1 MLIIKRYLILFLIP
15 LCLTLSVWLSYQIT
29 YYLLRTNVASF
40 SLSEED
46 IKVLQTVIK
55 NIYLVSDIMKEYLD
69 PAGKDKVALDQKKLS
84 DYRIL
89 LFQIQRE
96 NHKLNDLGEGKLTES
111 LRNIIKNFNSF
122 LERIDTMMKFPSDK
136 ALTNA
141 VCLDFINLLNTIID
155 FSKFHNL
162 RYEFYLEKLIKD
174 IKNKCKS

>member
-1 MLIIKRYLILFLIP
+1 MKRYLVLFLVP
-15 LCLTLSVWLSYQIT
+15 LCLTLSIWLSYQIT

-55 NIYLVSDIMKEYLD
+55 NIYLVSDIMKEYLNS
-69 PAGKDKVALDQKKLS
+69 AGKDKVALDQKKLS

-89 LFQIQRE
+89 LFQILRE
-96 NHKLNDLGEGKLTES
+96 NQKLNYSSAGMLSES
-111 LRNIIKNFNSF
+111 LRKIVKNFNGL

-136 ALTNA
+136 ALTHA

-174 IKNKCKS
+174 VRSKCKS